1 MCGAFQKAMVNVQ
14 VFFFLSLFWVFFCVC
29 VGVVGFFVVCLFVFK
44 CSGFFYKCD
53 GKF

>member
-1 MCGAFQKAMVNVQ
+1 MCGAFQKAMVIVQ
-14 VFFFLSLFWVFFCVC
+14 VFFFSLFWVCFFLC
-29 VGVVGFFVVCLFVFK
+29 VGVVGFFVVCLFK